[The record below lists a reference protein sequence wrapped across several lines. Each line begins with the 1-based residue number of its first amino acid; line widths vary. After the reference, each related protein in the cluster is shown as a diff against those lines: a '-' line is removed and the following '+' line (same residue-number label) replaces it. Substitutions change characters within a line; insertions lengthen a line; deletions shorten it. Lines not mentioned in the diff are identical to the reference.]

1 MTTLTELLPPPTNDT
16 PPDPDSIYNAF
27 AGWAT
32 EQGLTLYP
40 HQEEAL
46 IEVAMGSNVILSTPT
61 GSGKSL
67 VAAGAHFAALAN
79 GQRSYYTAPIKA
91 LVSEKFFALIDI
103 FGAAKVGM
111 MTGDA
116 SVNAKAPIICCTA
129 EILASIALRDGAD
142 ADVGQVV
149 MDEFHYYADPDR
161 GWAWQVPLI
170 ELPKAQFILMSAT
183 LGDVTRF
190 QEDLTKRTGW
200 PTAVV
205 KNAERPVPLVF
216 SFSLEPLHEAISE
229 LLTTN
234 QAPAYIVHFT
244 QAAALEQAQAL
255 MSTNMCTRQE
265 KDKIAELIGEFRFAS
280 GFGKT
285 LSRLVRHGIGVH
297 HAGMLPKYRRLVE
310 QLAQAG
316 LLKVI
321 CGTDTLGVGINVPIR
336 TVVFTSLSKY
346 DGKKTRLLQVR
357 EFHQIAGRAG
367 RAGFDTA
374 GRVVVQA
381 PEHVIDNERSFAKAL
396 AKTGGDEAVAR
407 RRVVKKKPPEGA
419 ISWGKP
425 TFERLVNSEPEPLTS
440 SFTVTHAM
448 VLNVIDRPGNAY
460 LALKHLLRDNH
471 EDRAKQR
478 KHIHRAIEIYR
489 ALLAGGVVE
498 RLDEPDEKGRYVR
511 LTVDLQYDFALNQP
525 LSPFA
530 LAAIELLDRE
540 SETYALDVLSVIE
553 STLDDPR
560 QILSAQQF
568 RARGEAV
575 AAMKSEGIE
584 YEERME
590 LLDSVTWPK
599 PLEDVLEAGYDIYR
613 RGHPWVGD
621 YHVSPKTVVRDMY
634 ERAMTFGEYVQ
645 FYSLSRSEGIVLRYL
660 ADAYKALR
668 QTVPDEAK
676 SEELTDL
683 IEWLG
688 ELIRQV
694 DSSLIDEWEKL
705 SHPDDLRLRLPAGQG
720 GAQGG
725 HQERARVQDPRP
737 QRALP
742 PGHAGRPAPL
752 RRPRRP
758 RRTRRLDRRRLGGR
772 ARRLLRAL
780 RRARHRPRR
789 ARPVEAAHRGGQDRL
804 DGPPDLRRPG
814 RRPRLGHLRHGRP
827 RRLGRGG
834 RGRHPRH
841 RRRPALETSNSKS
854 SSDRTDPG
862 FIRSD
867 ALSRQRGGRHG
878 GDHGSDGGQAR
889 AAQPGPGVAVARR
902 QRLVPGA
909 DQAAREHRS
918 DSPMWPSSVNTIR

>member
-1 MTTLTELLPPPTNDT
+1 MTTTLTDLLPPGPAGQQAD
-16 PPDPDSIYNAF
+16 PPDPDAIFSAF
-27 AGWAT
+27 AGWAKDH
-32 EQGLTLYP
+32 GLSLYP

-46 IEVAMGSNVILSTPT
+46 IEVVMGSNVILSTPT

-67 VAAGAHFAALAN
+67 VATGAHFTALAN
-79 GQRSYYTAPIKA
+79 NQRSYYTAPIKA
-91 LVSEKFFALIDI
+91 LVSEKFFALCDI
-103 FGAAKVGM
+103 FGASKVGM

-129 EILASIALRDGAD
+129 EILAAIALRDGAD
-142 ADVGQVV
+142 ADVGQVI

-170 ELPKAQFILMSAT
+170 ELPKAQFVLMSAT

-190 QEDLTKRTGW
+190 QEDLTRRTGW

-205 KNAERPVPLVF
+205 KNAVRPVPLNF
-216 SFSLEPLHEAISE
+216 SFSLEPLHEKISE
-229 LLTTN
+229 LLTTD
-234 QAPAYIVHFT
+234 QAPVYIVHFT

-255 MSTNMCTRQE
+255 MSTNMATRAE
-265 KDKIAELIGEFRFAS
+265 KDKIAEMIGDFRFSS

-310 QLAQAG
+310 TLAQAG

-367 RAGFDTA
+367 GAGFDTT

-381 PEHVIDNERSFAKAL
+381 PEHVIENEKSFNKAL
-396 AKTGGDEAVAR
+396 AKTGGDTALAR
-407 RRVVKKKPPEGA
+407 RRVVKKKPPEGMV
-419 ISWGKP
+419 SWGEP
-425 TFERLVNSEPEPLTS
+425 TFERLVSSEPEPLTS

-448 VLNVIDRPGNAY
+448 VLNVIDRPGNAF
-460 LALKHLLRDNH
+460 AAFKHLLRDNH
-471 EDRAKQR
+471 EDRARQR
-478 KHIHRAIEIYR
+478 KHIHHAIEIYR
-489 ALLAGGVVE
+489 ALLAGGVIE
-498 RLDEPDEKGRYVR
+498 RLEAPDEQGRYVR

-530 LAAIELLDRE
+530 LAAIDLLDADSE
-540 SETYALDVLSVIE
+540 SYALDVLSVIE
-553 STLDDPR
+553 STLDNPR

-575 AAMKSEGIE
+575 AAMKADGIE

-599 PLEDVLEAGYDIYR
+599 PLEDVLEAGYEIYR

-621 YHVSPKTVVRDMY
+621 YEVTPKSVVRDMF

-645 FYSLSRSEGIVLRYL
+645 LYGLTRSEGVVLRYL

-668 QTVPDEAK
+668 QTVPDQAK
-676 SEELTDL
+676 TEEVTDL

-688 ELIRQV
+688 ELVRQV
-694 DSSLIDEWEKL
+694 DSSLVDEWEKL
-705 SHPDDLRLRLPAGQG
+705 TNPDPESAVVTAPPKTLTRNTRAFRVLVRNALFRRVTLAALGHYTELGELDAADGWNAAAWEEAVEDYFEVHDELGTGPDARGPAMLIIDEGKTSWTVRQIFDDPAGDHDWG
-720 GAQGG
+720 IFATIDL
-725 HQERARVQDPRP
+725 AASD
-737 QRALP
+737 
-742 PGHAGRPAPL
+742 
-752 RRPRRP
+752 
-758 RRTRRLDRRRLGGR
+758 
-772 ARRLLRAL
+772 
-780 RRARHRPRR
+780 
-789 ARPVEAAHRGGQDRL
+789 EA
-804 DGPPDLRRPG
+804 
-814 RRPRLGHLRHGRP
+814 
-827 RRLGRGG
+827 
-834 RGRHPRH
+834 
-841 RRRPALETSNSKS
+841 
-854 SSDRTDPG
+854 
-862 FIRSD
+862 
-867 ALSRQRGGRHG
+867 
-878 GDHGSDGGQAR
+878 
-889 AAQPGPGVAVARR
+889 GVAVVHVTDVG
-902 QRLVPGA
+902 QL
-909 DQAAREHRS
+909 
-918 DSPMWPSSVNTIR
+918 

>member
-1 MTTLTELLPPPTNDT
+1 MTTLTDLLPPPSET
-16 PPDPDSIYNAF
+16 PPDPDAIFSAF
-27 AGWAT
+27 AGWAKDS
-32 EQGLTLYP
+32 GLTLYP
-40 HQEEAL
+40 HQEEAIL
-46 IEVAMGSNVILSTPT
+46 EVVMGSNVILSTPT

-67 VAAGAHFAALAN
+67 VATGAHFTALAN

-91 LVSEKFFALIDI
+91 LVSEKFFALIDV
-103 FGAAKVGM
+103 FGAANVGM

-116 SVNAKAPIICCTA
+116 SVNPRAPIICCTA
-129 EILASIALRDGAD
+129 EILASIALRDGPD

-170 ELPKAQFILMSAT
+170 ELPKAQFVLMSAT

-190 QEDLTKRTGW
+190 QEDLTRRTGW

-205 KNAERPVPLVF
+205 KNAVRPVPLVF
-216 SFSLEPLHEAISE
+216 SFSFEPLHEMLSE

-234 QAPAYIVHFT
+234 QAPVYVVHFT

-255 MSTNMCTRQE
+255 MSTNMCTREE
-265 KDKIAELIGEFRFAS
+265 KEAIAELIGGFRFAS

-310 QLAQAG
+310 TMAQAG

-346 DGKKTRLLQVR
+346 DGKKTRLLQAR

-367 RAGFDTA
+367 RAGYDTA

-381 PEHVIDNERSFAKAL
+381 PEHVIENEKSFAKIL
-396 AKTGGDEAVAR
+396 AKTGGDTALAR
-407 RRVVKKKPPEGA
+407 RRQVKKKPPEGS

-425 TFERLVNSEPEPLTS
+425 TFERLVESEPEPLTS

-460 LALKHLLRDNH
+460 AALKHLLRDNH

-498 RLDEPDEKGRYVR
+498 RLAEPDEKGRYVR

-530 LAAIELLDRE
+530 LAAIELLDQASE
-540 SETYALDVLSVIE
+540 SYALDVLSVIE

-560 QILSAQQF
+560 QILSAQRF

-575 AAMKSEGIE
+575 AAMKADGLE
-584 YEERME
+584 YDQRME
-590 LLDSVTWPK
+590 LLEEVTWPK
-599 PLEDVLEAGYDIYR
+599 PLEDVLDAGYEIYR
-613 RGHPWVGD
+613 QGHPWVGD
-621 YHVSPKTVVRDMY
+621 YQVSPKSVVRDLF
-634 ERAMTFGEYVQ
+634 ERAMTFAEYVQ
-645 FYSLSRSEGIVLRYL
+645 FYSLSRSEGVVLRYL

-668 QTVPDEAK
+668 QTVPDDAK
-676 SEELTDL
+676 TEELTDL

-694 DSSLIDEWEKL
+694 DSSLVDEWEKL
-705 SHPDDLRLRLPAGQG
+705 TSPDEETAALAAPPRTLTSNTRAFRILVRNALFRRVTLAALGKYAELGELDAASGWNAAAWEEAVEDYFDVYDELGTGPNARGPAMILIEESKTSWSVRQIFDDPAGDHDWG
-720 GAQGG
+720 VSATIDLAASDEEGAAVV
-725 HQERARVQDPRP
+725 HVTD
-737 QRALP
+737 
-742 PGHAGRPAPL
+742 
-752 RRPRRP
+752 
-758 RRTRRLDRRRLGGR
+758 
-772 ARRLLRAL
+772 
-780 RRARHRPRR
+780 
-789 ARPVEAAHRGGQDRL
+789 VGQL
-804 DGPPDLRRPG
+804 
-814 RRPRLGHLRHGRP
+814 
-827 RRLGRGG
+827 
-834 RGRHPRH
+834 
-841 RRRPALETSNSKS
+841 
-854 SSDRTDPG
+854 
-862 FIRSD
+862 
-867 ALSRQRGGRHG
+867 
-878 GDHGSDGGQAR
+878 
-889 AAQPGPGVAVARR
+889 
-902 QRLVPGA
+902 
-909 DQAAREHRS
+909 
-918 DSPMWPSSVNTIR
+918 